1 MFFVFFCV
9 FGFFY
14 KTLNPNP
21 KSNDVDNDPRN
32 LYSSGSFD
40 TNSNPS
46 VASAVV
52 GQGGIIGDATGSD
65 NAVAALTLTKPGYT
79 ATKTL
84 NTGEELGV
92 RRRED
97 HGPGIE

>member
-1 MFFVFFCV
+1 MCFWFFFK
-9 FGFFY
+9 

-21 KSNDVDNDPRN
+21 KSNAVHNDPRN

-46 VASAVV
+46 VAGAVV

-65 NAVAALTLTKPGYT
+65 NAVATLTLTKPGYT

-84 NTGEELGV
+84 NTGEEELGV
-92 RRRED
+92 RRREEGGSWPW
-97 HGPGIE
+97 H